1 MKKIVYS
8 LIIIMMS
15 ILVVGCSSSKSLI
28 GEYKLIEMQDGD
40 TVYTKEEI
48 DAYDINYILS
58 LKDDKTFT
66 LTIKN
71 DVEKGTYNDKILK
84 TDTKEIRYTLSGDK
98 LILTNDGSKL
108 TFERKN

>member
-8 LIIIMMS
+8 LIIIMIS

-40 TVYTKEEI
+40 TIY
-48 DAYDINYILS
+48 
-58 LKDDKTFT
+58 
-66 LTIKN
+66 
-71 DVEKGTYNDKILK
+71 
-84 TDTKEIRYTLSGDK
+84 TKEIRYTLSGDK